1 MVEPL
6 LSGIVLGMITNG
18 LFVAAFLQYRREI
31 SSKSNFVKMQIKIC
45 KILIKLNL
53 TIF

>member
-6 LSGIVLGMITNG
+6 LSGIVLGMITTAFG

-31 SSKSNFVKMQIKIC
+31 SSKSNLLKSCRLKIC
-45 KILIKLNL
+45 R
-53 TIF
+53 F